1 MGFHEIVAYSRE
13 KRDGNF
19 SSFHE
24 TQGIERDVK
33 WSEIIGNKQKY
44 AGFHKT
50 KAKFLQWIQGNVS
63 VS

>member
-33 WSEIIGNKQKY
+33 
-44 AGFHKT
+44 
-50 KAKFLQWIQGNVS
+50 
-63 VS
+63 